1 VSAAESAGAPIAG
14 RELSSLFSRLESF
27 RRVLLAVSGGPD
39 STALLLLAHRWRK
52 TCKRGPELFAATV
65 DHRLRKE
72 SKTEAAA
79 VGKLAR
85 SLGIP
90 HKILVWSGTKPKRGL
105 QEAAREARYALL
117 VRLARK
123 LEADA
128 IVTAHTL
135 DDQAE
140 TLLMRLAHGSG
151 LAGLG
156 GIRPKSRRD
165 GITLLRPLLGVQKG
179 RLVATLRKARIS
191 FAEDPSN
198 ADPRFLRPRLRA
210 FATAFAGQGFDA
222 ARLARVAAR
231 LARAD
236 AAIEAAIDELQT
248 SLAGGG
254 WPEGGPIVL
263 DAGRLFRAPDEISLR
278 LLGRAIERAGNE
290 GPVELAKLETL
301 HLAAKEAALRGKL
314 FRRTLAGAAAGLSKG
329 RLIVERA
336 PARRAGRRKRA

>member
-1 VSAAESAGAPIAG
+1 MSAAEPAGAPVAG
-14 RELSSLFSRLESF
+14 RELASLFSSLEHF

-39 STALLLLAHRWRK
+39 STALLVLAQRWRK
-52 TCKRGPELFAATV
+52 ARKRGPELFAATV
-65 DHRLRKE
+65 DHRLRRE

-85 SLGIP
+85 SLGVP
-90 HKILVWSGTKPKRGL
+90 HETLIWSGKKPKRGV

-123 LEADA
+123 LDADA

-140 TLLMRLAHGSG
+140 TLLMRLARGSG

-165 GITLLRPLLGVQKG
+165 GITLLRPLLGVPKA
-179 RLVATLRKARIS
+179 RLIATLRKARVS

-198 ADPRFLRPRLRA
+198 VDPRFLRPRLRA
-210 FATAFAGQGFDA
+210 FATAFADLGFDP

-236 AAIEAAIDELQT
+236 AAIEAVIDELQT
-248 SLAGGG
+248 SLAEGG
-254 WPEGGPIVL
+254 WPEGGPIIL
-263 DAGRLFRAPDEISLR
+263 DAGRLFGAPDEISLR
-278 LLGRAIERAGNE
+278 LLGRAIARAGNE
-290 GPVELAKLETL
+290 GPVELAKLEAL
-301 HLAAKEAALRGKL
+301 HVVLKEAAAGGKAV
-314 FRRTLAGAAAGLSKG
+314 RRTLAGAAVGLAKG
-329 RLIVERA
+329 RLVVERA
-336 PARRAGRRKRA
+336 PARRAGQRRRV